1 MADGAPIESVKTTCP
16 YCGVGCGVVATPTGA
31 DSALIA
37 GDADHPANWGRL
49 CSKGS
54 ALGETLGRKGRLLT
68 PYVHGERASWDAAM
82 SYVAEGFQR
91 AIDDHGPDSVAF
103 YLSGQLLT
111 EDYYVANKLMKGFIG
126 TSNVDT
132 NSRLCMASAVAGHKR
147 AFGTD
152 TVPGNYEDLERCDL
166 LVLTGSNLAWCHP
179 VVYQRIIS
187 EKERRP
193 ELKIVVIDPRRTA
206 SCDLADLHLPLAP
219 GSDLALYLGLFRYL
233 SVNGAT
239 DHRFVGAHT
248 NGVEAVAELA
258 SSYALPDVAR
268 QTKLP
273 EEKLEQFF
281 DLFCRT
287 ERSVTLFS
295 MGTNQ
300 ASDGTDRVNA
310 IINVHLLTGR
320 IGKEG
325 MGPFSMTGQP
335 NAMGGREVGGLA
347 NQLACHMDFDPTS
360 IDRVQ
365 RFWNAPSVSLAPG
378 HKAVDLFEAVEDGRI
393 QAIWIMATNPV
404 VSMPHADRVKAALKA
419 CPLVVV
425 SDIVPHTDTA
435 QCADVLLPATGW
447 GEKDGTVT
455 NSERRISRQRA
466 FLPPPGLARHDWWAV
481 CELAHRLGYRA
492 GFDFQTPAEIFR
504 EYVAMTAFENDG
516 SRDLDIGALADL
528 SDAEYNLMEPVQW
541 PCPKDGT
548 SKARFFADGQFYTED
563 RRARFVAPQLKK
575 QSPKKNPLT
584 LNTGRV
590 RDQWHTMTRTA
601 RAARLNQHAPEPY
614 VDVHPMDAES
624 AGLSH
629 GGLVTLSNVNASMIA
644 RVRMTESQARG
655 SVFVPMHW
663 TDDLSSMGRVDAL
676 VEPATDPFS
685 GQPALKASTVAVEAF
700 EPAWHGFAAMLH
712 FRKPDTDYWAR
723 ALSHRGTR
731 VELASIRRPKD
742 WELFANKLL
751 GTSDDT
757 TVVQETSADG
767 RSYRC
772 AMLSRGRL
780 VGVFFA
786 EPEPLTIA
794 RDWLAE
800 QIGRVIA
807 PGDRHT
813 ILRGDPPEG
822 AFDEGPVVCSCH
834 GVGRNTIS
842 AAIQNGSRTLT
853 ALGECTGAGTGCGSC
868 RPEIRKLMEETHVP
882 EKA

>member
-1 MADGAPIESVKTTCP
+1 MADGAAIGSVRTTCP

-37 GDADHPANWGRL
+37 GDAEHPANWGRL

-68 PYVHGERASWDAAM
+68 PYVHGERASWDTAM
-82 SYVAEGFQR
+82 SFIAEGFQR

-152 TVPGNYEDLERCDL
+152 TVPGTYEDLEACDL

-193 ELKIVVIDPRRTA
+193 GLKIVVIDPRRTA

-233 SVNGAT
+233 SANGAT

-248 NGVEAVAELA
+248 KGVEDVAELA
-258 SSYALPDVAR
+258 ASYTLSEVAR
-268 QTKLP
+268 QTKLT
-273 EEKLEQFF
+273 EEQVERFF

-320 IGKEG
+320 IGNEG

-378 HKAVDLFEAVEDGRI
+378 HKAVDLFRAVEDGRI

-404 VSMPHADRVKAALKA
+404 VSMPDADRVREALKA

-455 NSERRISRQRA
+455 NSERRIARQRA

-481 CELAHRLGYRA
+481 CDLAHRLGHRA
-492 GFDFQTPAEIFR
+492 EFDFQTPAEIFR
-504 EYVAMTAFENDG
+504 EYAAMTAFENEG

-548 SKARFFADGQFYTED
+548 AKARFFADGQFYTED
-563 RRARFVAPQLKK
+563 RRARFVSPQFKE
-575 QSPKKNPLT
+575 PRPGKNPLT
-584 LNTGRV
+584 LNTGRI

-614 VDVHPMDAES
+614 VDIHPADAKS
-624 AGLSH
+624 AGLTQ
-629 GGLVTLSNVNASMIA
+629 GGLATLSNATGSMTA
-644 RVRMTESQARG
+644 RIRMTEGQAPG
-655 SVFVPMHW
+655 AVFVPMHW
-663 TDDLSSMGRVDAL
+663 TGDLSSMGRVDAL

-685 GQPALKASTVAVEAF
+685 GQPALKASTVAIKAF
-700 EPAWHGFAAMLH
+700 EPSWHGFAAMLH

-723 ALSHRGTR
+723 ALSNRCTR
-731 VELASIRRPKD
+731 VELASLRRPKD
-742 WELFANKLL
+742 WKLFARTLL
-751 GTSDDT
+751 GTSEDT
-757 TVVQETSADG
+757 TVVQETSTDG

-772 AMLSRGRL
+772 AVLSRGRL
-780 VGVFFA
+780 VGAFFA
-786 EPEPLTIA
+786 EPEPLNIA

-800 QIGRVIA
+800 QIGKVIA
-807 PGDRHT
+807 PGDRQT
-813 ILRGDPPEG
+813 ILRGEPPEG

-842 AAIQNGSRTLT
+842 AAIQTGARTLT
-853 ALGECTGAGTGCGSC
+853 AMGARTGAGTGCGSC
-868 RPEIRKLMEETHVP
+868 RPEIRKLMEEAHVP